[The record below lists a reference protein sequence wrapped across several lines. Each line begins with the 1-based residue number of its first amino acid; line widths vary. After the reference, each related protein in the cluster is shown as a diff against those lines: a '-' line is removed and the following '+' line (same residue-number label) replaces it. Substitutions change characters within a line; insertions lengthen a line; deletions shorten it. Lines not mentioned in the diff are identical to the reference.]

1 MVVAQSVVSRTILT
15 TRAVRNHNRLAHLA
29 VLDHTPALQTL
40 SEEDVRE
47 QISRTRIAEHIDLVF
62 VLANCA
68 ASDFVTAGQAFVAGF
83 NKVV

>member
-40 SEEDVRE
+40 SEEDIGE
-47 QISRTRIAEHIDLVF
+47 QVSRTRIAEPIDLVF

-68 ASDFVTAGQAFVAGF
+68 VSNFVTAGMTFVAGF
-83 NKVV
+83 NEVV